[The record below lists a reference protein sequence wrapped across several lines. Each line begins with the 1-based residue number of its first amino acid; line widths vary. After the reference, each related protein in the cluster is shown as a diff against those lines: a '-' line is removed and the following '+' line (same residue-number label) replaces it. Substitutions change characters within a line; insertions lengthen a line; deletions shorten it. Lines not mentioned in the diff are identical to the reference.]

1 MIKISKLS
9 YYILVTNT
17 IMLTTIFL
25 FPLIARVGT
34 VNPALYFLLLSN
46 WINFI
51 TIINVLSII
60 YLIYKWIK
68 SNN

>member
-9 YYILVTNT
+9 YYILITNT
-17 IMLTTIFL
+17 IMLTTLFL
-25 FPLIARVGT
+25 FPLIGRA
-34 VNPALYFLLLSN
+34 VNVNSALYFLLLSN

-51 TIINVLSII
+51 IMINILSII
-60 YLIYKWIK
+60 YLIYKWVK